1 MVVSSAAILNVV
13 SLAVTVIWLLCDGY
27 LERITPFIRNPLD
40 TAPLAES
47 ELQLRLLASWTL
59 VGLFWFSWLIVLV
72 GANVYSARHRSLKWL
87 FWLVATVAVW
97 TAVQLQW
104 DRFIEW
110 GRVHRHRLATA
121 ALIDYAREVDRNWD
135 QIVAGNSTLV
145 SPYFNAYPLD
155 KPTLLL
161 LATEQPIPQTSH
173 RVIAIERSGDRT
185 IRFELSRGD
194 RGYWL
199 EVRQAS
205 AGQPQSYVGGLEEQ
219 QKLVGWRSLGEQ
231 AFLVRYAMD

>member
-1 MVVSSAAILNVV
+1 MDLGW
-13 SLAVTVIWLLCDGY
+13 AVLVLVADCLGG
-27 LERITPFIRNPLD
+27 
-40 TAPLAES
+40 S
-47 ELQLRLLASWTL
+47 QRLLGAS
-59 VGLFWFSWLIVLV
+59 SIVEMALL
-72 GANVYSARHRSLKWL
+72 ACSDRSRMD
-87 FWLVATVAVW
+87 
-97 TAVQLQW
+97 AVQLQW

-219 QKLVGWRSLGEQ
+219 QNLVGWRSLGEQ